1 MEDDAWVWGLSG
13 WWCHQRVTSETSVR
27 HLSRDSKLGVEKL
40 IWSLGLRSGQRD
52 TGESSEYRWYLD
64 KDLLGNKCQ
73 EKRSQ
78 DRALG
83 HPNN

>member
-40 IWSLGLRSGQRD
+40 NLELGTKVWTERHWGVI
-52 TGESSEYRWYLD
+52 
-64 KDLLGNKCQ
+64 
-73 EKRSQ
+73 
-78 DRALG
+78 
-83 HPNN
+83 